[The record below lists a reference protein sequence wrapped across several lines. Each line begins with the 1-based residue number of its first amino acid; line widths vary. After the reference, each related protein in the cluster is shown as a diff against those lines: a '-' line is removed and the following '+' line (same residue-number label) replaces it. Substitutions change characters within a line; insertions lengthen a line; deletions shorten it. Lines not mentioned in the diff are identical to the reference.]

1 MKQDLFGNPVVK
13 NRDSIFVFHDERR
26 YGKEWLY
33 HGLLAIPVGNLKDV
47 LREMNLCRDSAK
59 YYRELHF
66 CKITDKRFSN
76 KIKLAREWIRFFRNK
91 FFYYGYLYFF
101 GVCCKNINYD
111 VFGDSKDKRSQKDF
125 RIYNRFFEMALF
137 SMLRFFFKNHDK
149 VTVSEIFSHA
159 SDRPD
164 EDPFPHHPIYKIK
177 KRKVK
182 NIQIDTSRVIQISAN
197 HEEEEDYPCE
207 SHCIQFIDCIIGTIG
222 QVLDCSSSKKCF
234 VELGD
239 LMLPLAQE
247 ITNDRYNWR
256 SDYYKRYILSFFPRK
271 ALDVDEIYSDP
282 RPTMFFYNRDLKLT
296 DIGQMDF
303 GF

>member
-1 MKQDLFGNPVVK
+1 MKKDLFGKPATK
-13 NRDSIFVFHDERR
+13 RMESILVFHDERR

-137 SMLRFFFKNHDK
+137 SMLRFFFKNQDK
-149 VTVSEIFSHA
+149 VIVSEIFSHA
-159 SDRPD
+159 SDRPE

-182 NIQIDTSRVIQISAN
+182 NIHIDTSRVTQISSN
-197 HEEEEDYPCE
+197 HEKEDAYSSE
-207 SHCIQFIDCIIGTIG
+207 SQCIQFIDCIIGAIG
-222 QVLDCSSSKKCF
+222 QVLDCSSKKECF

-239 LMLPLAQE
+239 LTLPLVRE
-247 ITNDRYNWR
+247 IISNPYNWR
-256 SDYYKRYILSFFPRK
+256 SDYYKRYILNFFPRK
-271 ALDVDEIYSDP
+271 ALEVKEIYSEP
-282 RPTMFFYNRDLKLT
+282 RPAMFFYKRNLKLT
-296 DIGQMDF
+296 NKDQLDF